1 MKCVVDSKPG
11 IHLGIFCKKN
21 IAIWYTLLLE
31 IAALSLTS
39 NVLNYEISS
48 VVFQIEL
55 CQRCKQLN
63 STKENI
69 RNCLKVMTRGELG

>member
-11 IHLGIFCKKN
+11 IHLEIFCKKN

-63 STKENI
+63 
-69 RNCLKVMTRGELG
+69 

>member
-11 IHLGIFCKKN
+11 IHLGIFRKKN

-31 IAALSLTS
+31 IAARSLTS

-55 CQRCKQLN
+55 CQGCKQLN
-63 STKENI
+63 
-69 RNCLKVMTRGELG
+69 